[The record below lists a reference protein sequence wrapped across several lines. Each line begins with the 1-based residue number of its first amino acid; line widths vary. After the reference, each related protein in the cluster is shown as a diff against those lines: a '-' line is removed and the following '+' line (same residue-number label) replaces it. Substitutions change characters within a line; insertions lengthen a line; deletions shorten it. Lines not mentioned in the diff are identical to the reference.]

1 MMMKTGVACN
11 DWYAPNPEWVYAAPA
26 KEYTDLFGDTFDD
39 VDDVYVNVEEGIV
52 VTSENANK
60 LAKDYKT
67 PFDKIAVDDL
77 EDDYY
82 GEIVKQGERYID
94 VGGYKFKIKA
104 DTTIAEAL
112 ALDPIGFE
120 HGDNQAIVEEIC
132 A

>member
-26 KEYTDLFGDTFDD
+26 KEYTDLFGDVFDD

-60 LAKDYKT
+60 LAQNLET
-67 PFDKIAVDDL
+67 PFDKIAG
-77 EDDYY
+77 EDFTDEYY
-82 GEIVKQGERYID
+82 GEIVKKGERYTEVD
-94 VGGYKFKIKA
+94 WFTCKIKT

-112 ALDPIGFE
+112 ALDSIRYE
-120 HGDNQAIVEEIC
+120 NRDHEAIVEEIC

>member
-1 MMMKTGVACN
+1 MKTGVACN

-26 KEYTDLFGDTFDD
+26 KEYTDLFGDVFDD

-82 GEIVKQGERYID
+82 GEIVKQGERYTD

-112 ALDPIGFE
+112 KLESICFE
-120 HGDNQAIVEEIC
+120 YGDNKAIVEEIC

>member
-1 MMMKTGVACN
+1 MMKTGVACN

-52 VTSENANK
+52 VTSENAQK

-67 PFDKIAVDDL
+67 PFDKIAVEDFT
-77 EDDYY
+77 DDYY
-82 GEIVKQGERYID
+82 GETVKKGERYTESD
-94 VGGYKFKIKA
+94 GYTFKIKA

-112 ALDPIGFE
+112 KLEHIGFE
-120 HGDNQAIVEEIC
+120 YGDNKSIVEEIC

>member
-67 PFDKIAVDDL
+67 SFDKIAVDDL
-77 EDDYY
+77 KDDYY
-82 GEIVKQGERYID
+82 GEIVKQGERYTD

-112 ALDPIGFE
+112 KLESIGFE
-120 HGDNQAIVEEIC
+120 YGDNKAIVEEIC